1 MERVRRRARHPNHTT
16 IRILMLITSLGQAQA
31 WRRHLCPRYLHVP
44 DMRLGNN
51 MRLGAIVGAEEG
63 EMIIG
68 HLIIVSGDAVAV
80 MVMVMVVAVVVA
92 VDGAQALHADNQGTH
107 IEQNMAHTDLE
118 RYHLP
123 RRCSHRQLTPSIRA
137 AAVRRTIRHIPPN
150 NLASDNRIR
159 RCRSRSC
166 RRKYNHISIHDS
178 RDSLD

>member
-1 MERVRRRARHPNHTT
+1 MERIRRRAQHPNHTT

-44 DMRLGNN
+44 DMRLGTN

-80 MVMVMVVAVVVA
+80 MVMVVVVVVA
-92 VDGAQALHADNQGTH
+92 VDGVLALHAGNQGTH
-107 IEQNMAHTDLE
+107 IEQNMALTDPE

-123 RRCSHRQLTPSIRA
+123 RRCLHRQLIPSIR
-137 AAVRRTIRHIPPN
+137 AAVRRTIRHIPLN

-159 RCRSRSC
+159 RYRSRSC

-178 RDSLD
+178 QDSLD

>member
-1 MERVRRRARHPNHTT
+1 MERVRRRAQHPSHTT

-31 WRRHLCPRYLHVP
+31 CRRHLCPRHLHVP

-63 EMIIG
+63 VMIIG
-68 HLIIVSGDAVAV
+68 HLTIVTGDAVA
-80 MVMVMVVAVVVA
+80 VMVMVVAVVVA
-92 VDGAQALHADNQGTH
+92 VDGVLALHAGNQGTH
-107 IEQNMAHTDLE
+107 IEQNMALTDPE

-150 NLASDNRIR
+150 NLALDNRIR

-178 RDSLD
+178 QDSLD